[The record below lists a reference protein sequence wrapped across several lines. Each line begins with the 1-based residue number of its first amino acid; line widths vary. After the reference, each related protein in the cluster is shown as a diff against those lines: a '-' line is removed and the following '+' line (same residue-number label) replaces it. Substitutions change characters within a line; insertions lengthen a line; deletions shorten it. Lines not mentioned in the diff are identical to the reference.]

1 MDYSPPGSTLHG
13 IFQGRTLEWVAML
26 FSRGPSQPR
35 DRTHVSCGSCI
46 VGGFFTT
53 EPLGKPMPHWQ
64 LFIMHRIY
72 ITFII
77 VYIDLGLPWWVL
89 VVKNPPANAGE
100 LRGPSSIPGLGRSPG
115 GGHAT
120 HSSVLAWRIPLT
132 GAWWATVH
140 RVVKSQTGLK
150 RLSTIQPSFYIVLG
164 IISNVE
170 MI

>member
-1 MDYSPPGSTLHG
+1 MDSTNHREKIFLKIPNDFKKHNLNLLHCVCVKSLQSCSTFCNPMGYSPPGSTLHG

-53 EPLGKPMPHWQ
+53 EPPGKPMPHWQ

-77 VYIDLGLPWWVL
+77 VYIDLGLPWWAL

-120 HSSVLAWRIPLT
+120 HSSVLA
-132 GAWWATVH
+132 
-140 RVVKSQTGLK
+140 
-150 RLSTIQPSFYIVLG
+150 
-164 IISNVE
+164 
-170 MI
+170 